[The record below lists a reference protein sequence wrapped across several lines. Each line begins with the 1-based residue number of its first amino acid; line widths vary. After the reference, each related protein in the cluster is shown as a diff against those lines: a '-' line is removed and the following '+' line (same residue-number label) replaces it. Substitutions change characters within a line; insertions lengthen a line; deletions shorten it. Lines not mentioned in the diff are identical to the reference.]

1 MSEAAEHRS
10 RDCAQYHARAKSQP
24 GRLGTGRNGKGQSDH
39 AKDGNGPGVHDRSP
53 ADCRTSLDGRV
64 WQSAPPATRLGTT
77 RCRSLVLDCPK
88 HRVIMRGRSI
98 PFPARPAKLA
108 RLPMLETV
116 PRLADCNE
124 AKLSNFNQCC
134 FSAAQDRAARGWRK
148 PLLNRAPFRK
158 RRDRSVPIEQAASQS
173 PRIFGRAILNKWSA
187 NLSHAM

>member
-1 MSEAAEHRS
+1 S
-10 RDCAQYHARAKSQP
+10 
-24 GRLGTGRNGKGQSDH
+24 
-39 AKDGNGPGVHDRSP
+39 
-53 ADCRTSLDGRV
+53 
-64 WQSAPPATRLGTT
+64 PPATRLGTT

-148 PLLNRAPFRK
+148 PLLNRQRGRHFDAERLCGLEV
-158 RRDRSVPIEQAASQS
+158 DRQLVLGRWSMGSSFDHRGRSNWLRLMTALVRY
-173 PRIFGRAILNKWSA
+173 RIRLVAELNHRVRGFDA
-187 NLSHAM
+187 G